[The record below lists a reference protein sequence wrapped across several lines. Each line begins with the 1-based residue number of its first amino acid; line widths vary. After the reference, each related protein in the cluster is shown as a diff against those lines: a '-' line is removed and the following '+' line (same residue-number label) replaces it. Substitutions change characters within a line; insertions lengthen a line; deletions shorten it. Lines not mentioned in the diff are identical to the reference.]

1 MRCTTFFSIFFLP
14 AILVSQSAFAQEAVP
29 VFAAGENGYACY
41 RIPAMVTTLKGTL
54 LAFAEA
60 RRKNCGDAG
69 DIDLVLKRS
78 MDGGK
83 TWSAMQVV
91 WDDAGNTCG
100 NPAPVVDHKSGKIIL
115 LSTWN
120 LGEDHEPQIID
131 GSSKDTRRIFVLN
144 STDDGANWSSPRE
157 ITAEVKLPNWTWYA
171 TGPVNGIQ
179 MRSRPYRGRL
189 VIPCDHIETGTK
201 KYFSHTIFSDD
212 GGQTWQLGGTTPT
225 DQVNECSVAELPGG
239 TLMLNMRNYNGL
251 RIRQVATSS
260 DGGQRW
266 SALRGDSALVEPVC
280 QGSLLWYDKKGRK
293 PFLAFSN
300 PASQKSRTQ
309 MTVRI
314 SYDQGATWPL
324 SIPVHE
330 GPSAYSNLAILP
342 NGNLACYYEGGS
354 KSPYE
359 KILFKVVSF
368 F

>member
-1 MRCTTFFSIFFLP
+1 MSRSSLFVVNCLFAVFLP
-14 AILVSQSAFAQEAVP
+14 MPVFAQEEIP
-29 VFAAGENGYACY
+29 VFTAGEEGYACY
-41 RIPAMVTTLKGTL
+41 RIPAIVTTLEGTL

-78 MDGGK
+78 TNGGK

-100 NPAPVVDHKSGKIIL
+100 NPAPVVDRKTGKIVL

-144 STDDGANWSSPRE
+144 STDDGASWSSPRE
-157 ITAEVKLPNWTWYA
+157 ITAQVKLPNWTWYA

-189 VIPCDHIETGTK
+189 VISCDHIEAGTK
-201 KYFSHTIFSDD
+201 KYFSHAILSDD
-212 GGQTWQLGGTTPT
+212 GGKTWQLGGTTPT

-239 TLMLNMRNYNGL
+239 MLMLNMRSYNGL

-260 DGGQRW
+260 DGGQSW
-266 SALRGDSALVEPVC
+266 SALSGDSTLVEPVC

-300 PASQKSRTQ
+300 PSSQKSRSQ

-314 SYDQGATWPL
+314 SYDQGLTWPVKML
-324 SIPVHE
+324 VHE

-342 NGNLACYYEGGS
+342 NGDLACYYEGGS

-359 KILFKVVSF
+359 QILFKVVSVF
-368 F
+368 